1 MQLEGPVLLYGAG
14 REAKSTRRFL
24 AETAPDLEVFVTTDK
39 DDASIKDATILPI
52 ADLPQAITDNQF
64 KLIVRSAGVS
74 IYKPTLVAARETGVK
89 ITTNINLWA
98 QFQRGEAKVIA
109 ITGTKGKSTSAKLL
123 HTMLTTAGFDAGLGG
138 NIGLPPLDLNDH
150 DWQVLELSSYQC
162 SDLELQ
168 PDYCGVVSLYPEHLD
183 WHEGEDN
190 YYRDKLN
197 LLTRE
202 KPVKYAMSAQA
213 SAHPKVKA
221 LDLTASTPLPL
232 LPFSLSV
239 KMAEAAARSALIG
252 AHNLANSGVVARIAL
267 AIGVS
272 EEAIVEGIARFEP
285 LPHRLQEMRYGGR
298 AFVNDSISTNPE
310 ATKAAMAAYPHGK
323 VALAIGGFDRQQ
335 NYDDLIAR
343 LPGAPL
349 SSLWFLPDT
358 GHRIADALD
367 LDALPY
373 PAAKVTSLEE
383 LFDKIATTPEAFDA
397 LILSPGAPSYNQFN
411 NFEERGLKFLE
422 LAKKHFG

>member
-24 AETAPDLEVFVTTDK
+24 AEAAPDLEVFVTTDS
-39 DDASIKDATILPI
+39 DDAQLKDTQFLPI
-52 ADLPQAITDNQF
+52 ADLPQAVADKKFN
-64 KLIVRSAGVS
+64 LIVRSAGVS
-74 IYKPTLVAARETGVK
+74 IYKPVLVEARNLGTI

-98 QFQRGEAKVIA
+98 QFQRDGANVIA

-123 HTMLTTAGFDAGLGG
+123 HTMLVAGGYDAGLGG
-138 NIGLPPLDLNDH
+138 NIGLPPLDLNAH
-150 DWQVLELSSYQC
+150 EWQVLELSSYQC

-183 WHEGEDN
+183 WHEGEEN
-190 YYRDKLN
+190 YFRDKLN
-197 LLTRE
+197 LLTRP
-202 KPVKYAMSAQA
+202 KSVKYALSAQA
-213 SAHPKVKA
+213 ATNPHLKA
-221 LDLTASTPLPL
+221 LDLKANTLLPL

-239 KMAEAAARSALIG
+239 KMAEAATRSALIG
-252 AHNLANSGVVARIAL
+252 AHNLANAGVVARIAL

-285 LPHRLQEMRYGGR
+285 LPHRLQEVRHGGKT
-298 AFVNDSISTNPE
+298 FVNDSISTNPE

-323 VALAIGGFDRQQ
+323 VALIIGGFDRGQ

-343 LPGAPL
+343 LPAAPI
-349 SSLWFLPDT
+349 SSLWLLPDT
-358 GHRIADALD
+358 GHRIAEGLN

-373 PAAKVTSLEE
+373 PATQVASLED
-383 LFDKIATTPEAFDA
+383 LFEQIAQLPDSFDA
-397 LILSPGAPSYNQFN
+397 LILSPGAPSYNQFK
-411 NFEERGLKFLE
+411 NFEERGQSFLD
-422 LAKKHFG
+422 LAKKNFG

>member
-24 AETAPDLEVFVTTDK
+24 AESAPDLEVFVTTDK
-39 DDASIKDATILPI
+39 DDADIKDATVLPI
-52 ADLPQAITDNQF
+52 ADLPNAITDKKF

-74 IYKPTLVAARETGVK
+74 IYKPTMIAARDAGTK
-89 ITTNINLWA
+89 ITTNINLWSH
-98 QFQRGEAKVIA
+98 FQRGDAKVIA
-109 ITGTKGKSTSAKLL
+109 ITGTKGKSTSVKLL
-123 HTMLTTAGFDAGLGG
+123 HTMLTVADLDAGLGG
-138 NIGLPPLDLNDH
+138 NIGLPPLDLNAH

-168 PDYCGVVSLYPEHLD
+168 PDYCGVVSLFPEHLD
-183 WHEGEDN
+183 WHQGEDN
-190 YYRDKLN
+190 YFRDKLN
-197 LLTRE
+197 LLTRDM
-202 KPVKYAMSAQA
+202 PVTYALSLQA
-213 SAHPKVKA
+213 AAHPKIKT
-221 LDLTASTPLPL
+221 LNLKGSTLLPL
-232 LPFSLSV
+232 LPFGLSV
-239 KMAEAAARSALIG
+239 KMAGAASRSALIG
-252 AHNLANSGVVARIAL
+252 AHNLANAGVVARIAL
-267 AIGVS
+267 DIGVS

-285 LPHRLQEMRYGGR
+285 LPHRLQEVRFGGK

-323 VALAIGGFDRQQ
+323 VALIIGGFDRGQ
-335 NYDDLIAR
+335 NYDNLISL
-343 LPGAPL
+343 LPAAPV

-358 GHRIADALD
+358 GHRIAEVLN

-373 PAAKVTSLEE
+373 PSSKVETLED
-383 LFDKIATTPEAFDA
+383 LFEKLAQQPASFDT

-411 NFEERGLKFLE
+411 NFEERGQKFLE